1 MNTLGSYTAKEDVTH
16 FVGVFADGFGI
27 NNLSTVS
34 VTGTTF
40 NTGVPTLSNHGYD
53 AIVTT
58 ATSNVIFQLD
68 IPYVVGVRKV
78 LHCATLANTSIP
90 ALVYAGSTAFE
101 ACFLTVAGNTSNSMA
116 TLYKGAVLE
125 LLAVS
130 TNKWLVTG
138 NCTAGSTAPVSF
150 SSST

>member
-1 MNTLGSYTAKEDVTH
+1 MNTLGSFTAKEDVTH
-16 FVGVFADGFGI
+16 YKGVMADGIGI
-27 NNLSTVS
+27 NNLSTAS

-40 NTGVPTLSNHGYD
+40 NTGTPTLTNYGYS

-68 IPYVVGVRKV
+68 IPYVVGIHKII
-78 LHCATLANTSIP
+78 HCAALANTSIP

-101 ACFLTVAGNTSNSMA
+101 ACFLTVAGNTSNSLA
-116 TLYKGAVLE
+116 TMYKGSVLH
-125 LLAVS
+125 LLSIS
-130 TNKWLVTG
+130 TNDWLVLS
-138 NCTAGSTAPVSF
+138 NATAGSTAPVSF